1 MILDAL
7 WYLLIGIA
15 VLNLYVSWK
24 VLRDE
29 ATSPKQR
36 AGQVAV
42 VWLVPLLGALL
53 TLYLKSDQQEKASR
67 KYREV
72 PDAGDDFGDAG
83 GAQRHVIDKSEG
95 HPQSGDATPD
105 D

>member
-15 VLNLYVSWK
+15 VPNLHVSWK

-42 VWLVPLLGALL
+42 VWVVPLLGALL
-53 TLYLKSDQQEKASR
+53 TLYLKRDQQEEASR

-72 PDAGDDFGDAG
+72 PDPGDDFGHSG
-83 GAQRHVIDKSEG
+83 RAQRHVIDKPEV
-95 HPQSGDATPD
+95 HPESGDAMPD